1 MKTKYLV
8 SKEIE
13 SASNMWDLA
22 DGDYNFTILEVKDS
36 RKGKALAKTTLGLA
50 MLGNIL
56 KAMTA
61 TDRGAITNN
70 DDTFE
75 HDDKLLFSC
84 SILDGNITKCGIVA
98 ATVTA

>member
-13 SASNMWDLA
+13 SSSNIWDLA
-22 DGDYNFTILEVKDS
+22 NGDYNFTILEVKDS
-36 RKGKALAKTTLGLA
+36 KKGKALAKTTLGLA
-50 MLGNIL
+50 VLGNIL
-56 KAMTA
+56 KAMTPSDRA
-61 TDRGAITNN
+61 TITNN

-75 HDDKLLFSC
+75 HDDKLLFNC
-84 SILDGNITKCGIVA
+84 SVLDGNITKCGIVA